1 MNTDR
6 SVHSHARIQYVALT
20 IAEIFRV
27 PGCGNIG
34 DIAHM
39 WVVGPH
45 GGHAHP
51 IGVPPDT
58 ALRGVESGVRGI
70 IYAGVVLYRDT
81 VTYRHERVLERD
93 RVFGD

>member
-6 SVHSHARIQYVALT
+6 SVHVALT

-45 GGHAHP
+45 AHP
-51 IGVPPDT
+51 IGVT

-70 IYAGVVLYRDT
+70 IGYVGVVLYRDT
-81 VTYRHERVLERD
+81 VTYQT
-93 RVFGD
+93 

>member
-1 MNTDR
+1 M
-6 SVHSHARIQYVALT
+6 SHFVT

-45 GGHAHP
+45 AHP
-51 IGVPPDT
+51 IGVT
-58 ALRGVESGVRGI
+58 ALRGVEYGVW
-70 IYAGVVLYRDT
+70 
-81 VTYRHERVLERD
+81 RVS
-93 RVFGD
+93 